1 MQQVMVG
8 TGWTHHH
15 LQHSLQVECKQ
26 SGWQLTSVIVTAI
39 VAVAAAAAA
48 VFAVSS
54 LLLGMMMRPSN
65 YSENLGAAIQQ
76 G

>member
-1 MQQVMVG
+1 MVG
-8 TGWTHHH
+8 TGWTRHH

-26 SGWQLTSVIVTAI
+26 SGWQLTLAIVTAI
-39 VAVAAAAAA
+39 AAVAAAA

-54 LLLGMMMRPSN
+54 LLLGMMMRPLN
-65 YSENLGAAIQQ
+65 YSENLGAVIQQ